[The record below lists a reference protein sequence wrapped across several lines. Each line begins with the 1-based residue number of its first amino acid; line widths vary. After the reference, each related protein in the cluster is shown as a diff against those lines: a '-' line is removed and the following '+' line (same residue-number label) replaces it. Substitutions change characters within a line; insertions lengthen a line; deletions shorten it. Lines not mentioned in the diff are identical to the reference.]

1 MLWSESWDQSGEL
14 PNNARMTISRVVRFI
29 SRLLACS
36 SVEYQF
42 LYYVVRKVENKTK
55 ISNYGTSWFN
65 PRGQKGLICTRDN
78 ITMAR
83 RGQNGW
89 ICTRESNDGG
99 KKEEVIIKTDK
110 VSDVGRLFNG
120 VENGLKVLAK
130 VKLIYYIDKGWVV
143 EDCDL

>member
-1 MLWSESWDQSGEL
+1 M
-14 PNNARMTISRVVRFI
+14 RFI
-29 SRLLACS
+29 SWLLACS

-55 ISNYGTSWFN
+55 ISNYETSWFN

-89 ICTRESNDGG
+89 ICTRESIVVCEMGG
-99 KKEEVIIKTDK
+99 FAHVGWNAPDNCRVLCRHNRDHCRLRRVISAICHIGSQSATA
-110 VSDVGRLFNG
+110 DVAGTRPRRILQ
-120 VENGLKVLAK
+120 
-130 VKLIYYIDKGWVV
+130 IIDNQISF
-143 EDCDL
+143 

>member
-1 MLWSESWDQSGEL
+1 
-14 PNNARMTISRVVRFI
+14 MTISRVVRFI

-143 EDCDL
+143 ENYSSL

>member
-1 MLWSESWDQSGEL
+1 M
-14 PNNARMTISRVVRFI
+14 NIS
-29 SRLLACS
+29 
-36 SVEYQF
+36 
-42 LYYVVRKVENKTK
+42 YYAVRKVENKTK
-55 ISNYGTSWFN
+55 ISNCGTSWFN
-65 PRGQKGLICTRDN
+65 PRGQKGWICTRDN

-99 KKEEVIIKTDK
+99 KKAEVIIKTDK

-120 VENGLKVLAK
+120 VENDLKVLAK

>member
-1 MLWSESWDQSGEL
+1 M
-14 PNNARMTISRVVRFI
+14 
-29 SRLLACS
+29 ACS

-55 ISNYGTSWFN
+55 ISNCGTSWFN
-65 PRGQKGLICTRDN
+65 P
-78 ITMAR
+78 

-89 ICTRESNDGG
+89 ICTRESNDGGKTPRFALVRNNVKDDGG

-110 VSDVGRLFNG
+110 VSDVGRIFNG
-120 VENGLKVLAK
+120 VENGLKGLAK

-143 EDCDL
+143 EDCDI

>member
-1 MLWSESWDQSGEL
+1 M
-14 PNNARMTISRVVRFI
+14 
-29 SRLLACS
+29 
-36 SVEYQF
+36 
-42 LYYVVRKVENKTK
+42 VRKVENKTK
-55 ISNYGTSWFN
+55 ISNYETSWFN

-89 ICTRESNDGG
+89 ICSRESNDGG
-99 KKEEVIIKTDK
+99 KTPRFAHVRNNVKDDGGKKAEVIIKTDK

-130 VKLIYYIDKGWVV
+130 VKLIYYIDKGWHIVFGYQGSV
-143 EDCDL
+143 SRDSDIGAFYGFKTFIFK